1 MLESTNLFAIP
12 IFLATLCLIVGFEVR
27 RGIRLDFTSAFSA
40 SYGLMYA
47 FIPIIIL
54 LRPSYLT
61 DDFKHSPQFLEA
73 QDHIPEAAI
82 WIALFY
88 IVFVVVYTSVKKWQ
102 FIRAQRVRWIE
113 NVDRDRITLV
123 AILFLAFG
131 VVSFFIYSM
140 GLGGPIQAIISAQL
154 KRSGLVRGEGPF
166 LFFKHFIR
174 IAFVGAYIVYAVRP
188 HARSL
193 RRVRPLLLLIAILIV
208 VLAGVVYASRALFV
222 IALAP
227 FLLYRLFE
235 GRHGVRTNDVIRVL
249 VVGIIALLS
258 ISVLR
263 PVLLY
268 IADFQG
274 FGGGVEISV
283 DVFIR
288 DIVRGF
294 GIPFLSFIVALKNVT
309 IEDAMVGGGAL
320 KTIPSL
326 LPGRLLGGFGS
337 DLITVN
343 NYNTLVFG
351 YEYSTSSHTYQVTSG
366 MLAYY
371 HYEFARMGLLVGGG
385 IAAVATSFMN
395 GVLDRVRH
403 IRPYLIPMLYFV
415 IKVPAYMMNGDPATL
430 IRNDI
435 LIIGAV
441 IFLFVILPRIPRRR
455 QTHPIVDP
463 PHVAASSR
471 SAQASSPAN

>member
-1 MLESTNLFAIP
+1 MLESTNLFAVP
-12 IFLATLCLIVGFEVR
+12 VLFATLCLIIGFEVR
-27 RGIRLDFTSAFSA
+27 RGIRLDFVSAFSA
-40 SYGLMYA
+40 SYALMYT
-47 FIPIIIL
+47 FIPMVIL
-54 LRPSYLT
+54 LRPSYIVE
-61 DDFKHSPQFLEA
+61 DFKHSQQFLDA
-73 QDHIPEAAI
+73 QDHIPEAVV
-82 WIALFY
+82 WISLFY
-88 IVFVVVYTSVKKWQ
+88 LVFVVVYTSVNRWN
-102 FIRAQRVRWIE
+102 FISDQRVRWIE
-113 NVDRDRITLV
+113 SVDRDRIMLV
-123 AILFLAFG
+123 AILFLTFG
-131 VVSFFIYSM
+131 VASFFIYSM

-174 IAFVGAYIVYAVRP
+174 IAFVGAYIVFAVRP
-188 HARSL
+188 YARGL
-193 RRVRPLLLLIAILIV
+193 RWSRPLLLLISVLIV

-222 IALAP
+222 VALAP

-235 GRHGVRTNDVIRVL
+235 GKGGVQTKDLIRVL
-249 VVGIIALLS
+249 IVGFIALLS
-258 ISVLR
+258 ISILR

-274 FGGGVEISV
+274 FGGGVEVSV
-283 DVFIR
+283 DIFIR

-294 GIPFLSFIVALKNVT
+294 GIPFLSLLVALQEAT
-309 IEDAMVGGGAL
+309 IEDAMAGGGAL

-343 NYNTLVFG
+343 NFNTLTFG
-351 YEYSTSSHTYQVTSG
+351 YEYSTSSYTYQVTAG

-385 IAAVATSFMN
+385 IAALVTSFMN

-403 IRPYLIPMLYFV
+403 IRPYLITMLYFV

-435 LIIGAV
+435 LIIGAAF
-441 IFLFVILPRIPRRR
+441 FLMVILPRIPRHRKS
-455 QTHPIVDP
+455 HPLVP
-463 PHVAASSR
+463 PPDATK
-471 SAQASSPAN
+471 